1 MFKVINCCVRYTQK
15 KTRCKNPAA
24 DGKLCKIHKD
34 INRTTLF
41 SELLIH
47 ARRIPPMK
55 IKILNKSQDATEKE
69 HPIVPFTEKE
79 HPIVPSTKEPKEP
92 KEIYKSVIRE
102 LQDTVTE
109 RDHVFIDKL
118 RELSAIPQ
126 PVQRSPEWFLMRK
139 GMITASE
146 LASCIVY
153 TEYLRDQAE
162 RGVFYVPD
170 KVKLGAVGCNPYETN
185 KKYIERKAGVDSP
198 PFTGNVF
205 TEWGK
210 CYEPVATSVYSF
222 IKDTT
227 VHEYG
232 LIPHRDYPFL
242 GASPDGISTDGV
254 MLEVKCPYTNR
265 KIGIPVIYYWA
276 QMQLQMEVAGIPT
289 CDFFDCRIREFQAQ
303 DSPPRDYEYIGV
315 VLEMTHTTES
325 ETSDKRFTYYYPV
338 MFQGGALV
346 PMFDQDADIDRF
358 VLSQDPGRI
367 LDFAFARIILKKRYY
382 YVEDYTVTRIQRDR
396 YWFNV
401 FAIPQIEKTYAEI
414 TKLANDPKRIARIE
428 SLAEA
433 RSNKRRENAE
443 LRMQSCPQ
451 ISDYNKAEKAEKT
464 GNPLFQMDRDT
475 KVVFDKMLI
484 IDSDDDH

>member
-15 KTRCKNPAA
+15 KTRCKKPAA
-24 DGKLCKIHKD
+24 DGKLCKLHKD
-34 INRTTLF
+34 PTRTILF
-41 SELLIH
+41 SELLVKTPKVRSLPF
-47 ARRIPPMK
+47 APLMNTPLAPLPMTPLMK
-55 IKILNKSQDATEKE
+55 TSNQDPLSQYTRVLQELKSNIK
-69 HPIVPFTEKE
+69 
-79 HPIVPSTKEPKEP
+79 
-92 KEIYKSVIRE
+92 
-102 LQDTVTE
+102 E
-109 RDHVFIDKL
+109 RDSVFIDKL

-170 KVKLGAVGCNPYETN
+170 KVKLGSVGCNPYETN

-222 IKDTT
+222 IKDTI

-232 LIPHRDYPFL
+232 LIPHREYPFL

-276 QMQLQMEVAGIPT
+276 QMQLQMEVAGIQL

-303 DSPPRDYEYIGV
+303 DSPPREYEYIGI
-315 VLEMTHTTES
+315 VLEMTNTSEE
-325 ETSDKRFTYYYPV
+325 ETSDKRFSYYYPK
-338 MFQGGALV
+338 MFHDSALV
-346 PMFDQDADIDRF
+346 PLFDQDADIDRF
-358 VLSQDPGRI
+358 VLSQDPGVL
-367 LDFAFARIILKKRYY
+367 LDFAYARVILKKRYY
-382 YVEDYTVTRIQRDR
+382 YVEDYTVTRVQRDR

-401 FAIPQIEKTYAEI
+401 YAIPQIKKTYSDI
-414 TKLANDPKRIARIE
+414 TALVNDPKRIARIE
-428 SLAEA
+428 ALAEA
-433 RSNKRRENAE
+433 RRNKRRENAE

-451 ISDYNKAEKAEKT
+451 ISDYNKPEKAV
-464 GNPLFQMDRDT
+464 GNPLFKGDFDT
-475 KVVFDKMLI
+475 KVNFDKMLI
-484 IDSDDDH
+484 IDSDDEK